1 MCTRTRGTRKRFVN
15 ASHVSVAAFVRR
27 HLHNVLDKETVM
39 SRHASRAQTG
49 GPERSRNRGAQS
61 PTLFFHLLS
70 DREEEQR
77 ASIPIS
83 SL

>member
-49 GPERSRNRGAQS
+49 DPERSRNRGAQS
-61 PTLFFHLLS
+61 LTLFSTFYLIIEKKNSARYL
-70 DREEEQR
+70 
-77 ASIPIS
+77 
-83 SL
+83 